1 MNKNLKQKLGIIY
14 ILCVGILLFVLF
26 SYLDLKDLTDYS
38 YIKNKSLILLE
49 FKSQNFILFSFLFFI
64 FIVIWILLLG
74 FASPLAL
81 VAGYVF
87 GKWYGTVISVISL
100 SIGCTILYSIALY
113 FLKGK
118 SLEYLENKI
127 LKYKYFFNKNEFI
140 YFFLFRFIGGG
151 GLPFALQN
159 ILPVLFSMKIKNYF
173 YATFLGII
181 PVTFV
186 INALGSGIEKLI
198 KNNESLS
205 LLIIFK
211 DPNIYFPCL
220 GFAIVVL
227 LSFLIKKKIFNKS

>member
-1 MNKNLKQKLGIIY
+1 
-14 ILCVGILLFVLF
+14 
-26 SYLDLKDLTDYS
+26 
-38 YIKNKSLILLE
+38 
-49 FKSQNFILFSFLFFI
+49 
-64 FIVIWILLLG
+64 
-74 FASPLAL
+74 
-81 VAGYVF
+81 
-87 GKWYGTVISVISL
+87 
-100 SIGCTILYSIALY
+100 
-113 FLKGK
+113 
-118 SLEYLENKI
+118 
-127 LKYKYFFNKNEFI
+127 
-140 YFFLFRFIGGG
+140 
-151 GLPFALQN
+151 
-159 ILPVLFSMKIKNYF
+159 MKIKNYF

>member
-1 MNKNLKQKLGIIY
+1 
-14 ILCVGILLFVLF
+14 
-26 SYLDLKDLTDYS
+26 
-38 YIKNKSLILLE
+38 
-49 FKSQNFILFSFLFFI
+49 
-64 FIVIWILLLG
+64 LLLG

-87 GKWYGTVISVISL
+87 GKWYGTAISVISL

-113 FLKGK
+113 FLRGE

-127 LKYKYFFNKNEFI
+127 LKYKFFFNKNEFI

-186 INALGSGIEKLI
+186 INSLGSGIEKLI

-211 DPNIYFPCL
+211 DPNIYFPFL
-220 GFAIVVL
+220 GFAVVVL
-227 LSFLIKKKIFNKS
+227 ISFLIKKKIFEKS

>member
-140 YFFLFRFIGGG
+140 YFFY
-151 GLPFALQN
+151 
-159 ILPVLFSMKIKNYF
+159 SD
-173 YATFLGII
+173 
-181 PVTFV
+181 
-186 INALGSGIEKLI
+186 
-198 KNNESLS
+198 SLEGEDYP
-205 LLIIFK
+205 LL
-211 DPNIYFPCL
+211 Y
-220 GFAIVVL
+220 
-227 LSFLIKKKIFNKS
+227 KIFCQ

>member
-127 LKYKYFFNKNEFI
+127 LKYKYFFKINK
-140 YFFLFRFIGGG
+140 
-151 GLPFALQN
+151 
-159 ILPVLFSMKIKNYF
+159 
-173 YATFLGII
+173 
-181 PVTFV
+181 
-186 INALGSGIEKLI
+186 
-198 KNNESLS
+198 
-205 LLIIFK
+205 
-211 DPNIYFPCL
+211 
-220 GFAIVVL
+220 
-227 LSFLIKKKIFNKS
+227 